1 MQFKT
6 FALGVVAVAVLAP
19 VALAQEAAP
28 YVRPYWWDKPVVEG
42 LGRALI
48 EVAPNRARFDVAFV
62 ETDAKSE
69 DAMKKAV
76 QRSKIAYDAIRK
88 VAGDKARVTT
98 SVNVTAFYKQYKDKD
113 GLVQSNNRA
122 DQVDG
127 YEARVSMTVDLID
140 PSLAGRARA
149 AALILGPQSVNPVY
163 IYLQQTPEMQRHA
176 LDEAAKDARLRAQIT
191 ASAAGARLGDI
202 LVVHEGSESC
212 LGNWSTTQVARVID
226 PDNAYRYGAPMAPPP
241 PAPPPPRLRHGWQ
254 QDDCGVGKGSGG
266 AGPAERCRAANDAV
280 ERLRNLYTRE
290 VGSLPVLAARNAYL
304 FGLPHG
310 RLRHRGEHLQPVLQ
324 VRASGGCLPGTES
337 YSLPRGAWGH

>member
-6 FALGVVAVAVLAP
+6 LALGVVAVGMLAP
-19 VALAQEAAP
+19 AALAQEAAP

-127 YEARVSMTVDLID
+127 YEARVSMTVDLTN

-149 AALILGPQSVNPVY
+149 AALALGPQSVNPVY
-163 IYLQQTPEMQRHA
+163 IYLEQTPEMQRQA
-176 LDEAAKDARLRAQIT
+176 LDEAAKDARQRAQIT

-226 PDNAYRYGAPMAPPP
+226 PENAYRYGAPMAPPP
-241 PAPPPPRLRHGWQ
+241 PPPPPPPPAPPPPLASGM
-254 QDDCGVGKGSGG
+254 VGSRTIAVSERDLAALDLPSD
-266 AGPAERCRAANDAV
+266 AGPQTIQSSVCV
-280 ERLRNLYTRE
+280 IYTL
-290 VGSLPVLAARNAYL
+290 VK
-304 FGLPHG
+304 
-310 RLRHRGEHLQPVLQ
+310 
-324 VRASGGCLPGTES
+324 
-337 YSLPRGAWGH
+337 